1 MADNLKAAALA
12 ANLQGQSKKQVDDLV
27 KSLFVHRELS
37 NLPKD
42 VAVAKYSKLP
52 PDQQADL
59 TKKYGTEDPITKPSR
74 GWFGTA
80 WHYAASYNPI
90 TLAFKGA
97 IEVSDAMTRAYR
109 AVAIPLSEG
118 EIGFAWDKA
127 NDKGDKVFN
136 EGRIEDA
143 KAKYGRDAVDIA
155 MRIKSGEDVGKLFAT
170 ATPEQQK
177 YIMLADPLNKSI
189 PNVTNVDTARELFND
204 TLAEVDRA
212 KFSPGRQLANAILP
226 EALEKNGLAY
236 GLVSGSADTAFR
248 LFADPLV
255 VATKLRSLYVISKYS
270 LDVVTKGEKVAEY
283 FANPNAAAFW
293 DQYGSALAKYTGLQ
307 KSNSKGKELVQ
318 ARDDLKRLA
327 PEFGQEVIR
336 VFQKAEIVDA
346 NTAKGFLLN
355 TEEAVNLLKGS
366 VGRRRV
372 ILPRLDEQR
381 KIRIAIITGTSKG
394 VASIGKVINI
404 DKFAPRIMDDL
415 MGQLSD
421 TDGILKTLSEDST
434 ILGEK
439 IKQSRD
445 LKEFVRLPSRAIGTR
460 LDKFKAKFNIA
471 PMFKDDIFDVTAA
484 DASTQVYRLARLV
497 MTRYD
502 ARMIA
507 ETFEAAADDIGKRK
521 EMVKGIWGT
530 IAEARGL
537 NLTEAGQKIVKQTV
551 TKGDAKFSVA
561 NFADDFQDL
570 GVYPSDYNP
579 FMTTP
584 SLVDIDRAAA
594 RSGLINRMFGYANKG
609 WVDDMTGY
617 WSFLTLAGPR
627 YAIRNASEDLMV
639 HLAIGGSPWG
649 LAKSRYLSTR
659 VNTALEG
666 ARKTSTWSDN
676 PLGGVL
682 RILNKKEAAKFE
694 AEITAVDDLIV
705 KAREEIKL
713 KREAMKITTDPVVKA
728 SIAAEIETL
737 KASTAGGAVG
747 QTRRI
752 IATSLT
758 SGRVNR
764 YRESLGMKPMFE
776 EEAGILA
783 EHLIYGNLDNSLSM
797 VSEGASNFATGGDYI
812 TRATIFTRTHG
823 VRSEALVIN
832 EPKAEKYGVA
842 RTGRNYEPR
851 ALRNQDEAALLTWLM
866 RINYIAN
873 DRLGAIAIANLDN
886 KELAIQKIM
895 DWMQSNPSFRKEAQL
910 AAKGQDERQ
919 HAELAYKR
927 AKEVFEKS
935 GTKAGAD
942 KDINLE
948 LLNKVRTQNDQGD
961 YIISGQLSLDD
972 VSKYDDA
979 DIPAY
984 VLGPQLVPL
993 SESGNVTAS
1002 LISKGWTWLGLSNSR
1017 MSRQPIVFNEI
1028 INIRKQMKKSG
1039 FEEAYIA
1046 SVVSK
1051 VDQTSPKK
1059 IATATERAKR
1069 QFATIVEE
1077 RAVSQTLQ
1085 YVDNPLVRTQLAF
1098 GARNFSRFY
1107 RATEDFYRRM
1117 SRVVAYNP
1125 MALRKAAL
1133 TYDGISHN
1141 GWIQED
1147 DQGEKYFVYPGIEP
1161 IYAAVRTAMTTL
1173 GIPADFK
1180 TPFPVQFGA
1189 QVKMLTPSLNQDS
1202 LIPTFSGPL
1211 AGVSMKVI
1219 SNLVDVAGAP
1229 GAADTITQVSM
1240 GKYAVGRSF
1249 VSSFLPAHVNR
1260 IYETMSTDERDSQ
1273 YASAWRKAV
1282 TYLEAGGHGLPEK
1295 YDETGNLI
1303 PPSIQEQEQYR
1314 QRIKNTVLGILG
1326 TRFVFGFFAPASPQV
1341 QLKADMAT
1349 WIKDN
1354 GKTNFKQAWNGLLD
1368 QYPGDYD
1375 AAMAKWVELFPNEIP
1390 FTVSESEKK
1399 TVAVIK
1405 YAEESGL
1412 FVEKNKDLFEKYPQG
1427 AAFLIPHKS
1436 GFSWDAYKTMKDMG
1450 LKYNKRVDEYLREV
1464 QTAADLQVYYSKKND
1479 YEVSLTT
1486 KVTDFERTMARDEF
1500 QAWAKTFKAGRP
1512 LLQEELAEG
1521 GKKAIERIKAIDDL
1535 RRMLN
1540 DKTVTTRSPVQKT
1553 LKEMLDVYDSY
1564 KMQRQA
1570 LDTLSGTRNLVAFM
1584 KDSAIVKIRELS
1596 KANENTMSAYNTLFA
1611 SLLGDTNG

>member
-1 MADNLKAAALA
+1 MADNIKAASLA

-283 FANPNAAAFW
+283 FANPTAAAFW

-366 VGRRRV
+366 VGRKRI
-372 ILPRLDEQR
+372 ILPRLDAPR
-381 KIRIAIITGTSKG
+381 KARIAIITG
-394 VASIGKVINI
+394 ADKVINI
-404 DKFAPRIMDDL
+404 DKYAPRIMDDL

-421 TDGILKTLSEDST
+421 TDGIRKTLTEDAT

-445 LKEFVRLPSRAIGTR
+445 LKEFVRLPSRAIGAR

-537 NLTEAGQKIVKQTV
+537 NLTEAGQKIVNQTV

-594 RSGLINRMFGYANKG
+594 RSGLINRMFGYANKS

-659 VNTALEG
+659 INTALEG

-694 AEITAVDDLIV
+694 AEITAVDDVIV

-713 KREAMKITTDPVVKA
+713 KREAMKITTDPVAKA

-737 KASTAGGAVG
+737 KASTVGGAVG

-812 TRATIFTRTHG
+812 SRATIFTRTHG

-873 DRLGAIAIANLDN
+873 DRLGAIAVANLDN

-910 AAKGQDERQ
+910 AAKNIDERQ
-919 HAELAYKR
+919 HAEIAYNR

-972 VSKYDDA
+972 VSKFDDA

-993 SESGNVTAS
+993 SESGNITAS
-1002 LISKGWTWLGLSNSR
+1002 MISKGWTWLGLSNSR

-1117 SRVVAYNP
+1117 SRVIAYNP

-1464 QTAADLQVYYSKKND
+1464 QTAADLQVYYGKKND

>member
-1 MADNLKAAALA
+1 MSDNLKAAALA

-37 NLPKD
+37 NLPKE
-42 VAVAKYSKLP
+42 VAAAKYAALP
-52 PDQQADL
+52 PDQQSDL
-59 TKKYGTEDPITKPSR
+59 VKKYGVDDPTTKPSR
-74 GWFGTA
+74 GWLGSA
-80 WHYAASYNPI
+80 WHYAANYNPL
-90 TLAFKGA
+90 TLAFKGV
-97 IEVSDAMTRAYR
+97 IEASDAMTRAYR
-109 AVAIPLSEG
+109 AIAIPLSEG
-118 EIGFAWDKA
+118 EVGFAWDKA

-136 EGRIEDA
+136 EGRIENA
-143 KAKYGRDAVDIA
+143 RAKYGRDAVDIA
-155 MRIKSGEDVGKLFAT
+155 MRINAGEDVSKIFAT

-177 YIMLADPLNKSI
+177 YIMLADPRNKTI
-189 PNVTNVDTARELFND
+189 ANVNDIEGERELFKD

-212 KFSPGRQLANAILP
+212 KFSPGRQFANLILP

-236 GLVSGSADTAFR
+236 GLVSGVTDAAYR

-255 VATKLRSLYVISKYS
+255 VASKLRSLYVISKYS
-270 LDVVTKGEKVAEY
+270 LDVITKGDKVVDY

-293 DQYGSALAKYTGLQ
+293 NEYGTALAKYTGLQ
-307 KSNSKGKELVQ
+307 NSKAKGKDLVE
-318 ARDDLKRLA
+318 ARDTLKRLA

-336 VFQKAEIVDA
+336 VFQKADVVDA
-346 NTAKGFLLN
+346 NSAKAFLLN
-355 TEEAVNLLKGS
+355 TEEAVGLLKGS
-366 VGRRRV
+366 VGRKRI
-372 ILPRLDEQR
+372 ILPRLDAQR
-381 KIRIAIITGTSKG
+381 KTRIAIITG
-394 VASIGKVINI
+394 ADKVINI

-415 MGQLSD
+415 YGQLPD
-421 TDGILKTLSEDST
+421 TDGIRKTLIEDAT
-434 ILGEK
+434 VLGEK
-439 IKQSRD
+439 IKQSQD
-445 LKEFVRLPSRAIGTR
+445 IKGALRLSSRAIGER
-460 LDKFKAKFNIA
+460 LDKFKSKFEIA
-471 PMFKDDIFDVTAA
+471 PMFKDDVFDVTAP
-484 DASTQVYRLARLV
+484 DASTQVYRLARMSG

-502 ARMIA
+502 SRMIA
-507 ETFEAAADDIGKRK
+507 ETFEASTEIGQRK

-530 IAEARGL
+530 IAEVRGL
-537 NLTEAGQKIVKQTV
+537 NLTEAGQKIVNQTV

-570 GVYPSDYNP
+570 GAIPSDYNP

-594 RSGLINRMFGYANKG
+594 RSGLIGRMFGQANKK

-649 LAKSRYLSTR
+649 LAKSRYLATR
-659 VNTALEG
+659 VNTALAG
-666 ARKTSTWSDN
+666 ARKTKTWSDN

-682 RILNKKEAAKFE
+682 RILNKNEAAKFE
-694 AEITAVDDLIV
+694 AEITAVDDMIV
-705 KAREEIKL
+705 KARDEIKL

-728 SIAAEIETL
+728 NLAAEIETI
-737 KASTAGGAVG
+737 KQTTAGGAVG

-752 IATSLT
+752 MATALT

-764 YRESLGMKPMFE
+764 YREALGMKPMFE
-776 EEAGILA
+776 EEAAILA
-783 EHLIYGNLDNSLSM
+783 EHIVYGNLDNTMSL
-797 VSEGASNFATGGDYI
+797 VSEGAGNFATGGDFI
-812 TRATIFTRTHG
+812 TRSTIFTRSHG
-823 VRSEALVIN
+823 VRSEALIIN
-832 EPKAEKYGVA
+832 EPKAEKYGIA
-842 RTGRNYEPR
+842 KGGRKFETR
-851 ALRNQDEAALLTWLM
+851 ALGNRDEAALLTWLM
-866 RINYIAN
+866 RINYYAN
-873 DRLGAIAIANLDN
+873 DRLGAVALANLDN
-886 KELAIQKIM
+886 KELAIAKIM
-895 DWMQSNPSFRKEAQL
+895 DWMEKNPSFRKEAQL
-910 AAKGQDERQ
+910 AAKNIDERQ
-919 HAELAYKR
+919 HAEIVYNR
-927 AKEVFEKS
+927 AAEIFEKRGGVS
-935 GTKAGAD
+935 GAD
-942 KDINLE
+942 KEINVD
-948 LLNKVRTQNDQGD
+948 LLNKIRVLNDQGD

-972 VSKYDDA
+972 VSRLDNA
-979 DIPAY
+979 EIPLY
-984 VLGPQLVPL
+984 VLGPQLVPI
-993 SESGNVTAS
+993 SESGQITPS
-1002 LISKGWTWLGLSNSR
+1002 IISKGWTWLGLANSR

-1051 VDQTSPKK
+1051 VDQTNPKK
-1059 IATATERAKR
+1059 IAIATDRAKR
-1069 QFATIVEE
+1069 QFAEIVEE

-1117 SRVVAYNP
+1117 SRVIAYNP
-1125 MALRKAAL
+1125 MAIRKAAL
-1133 TYDGISHN
+1133 TYDGIAHN

-1161 IYAAVRTAMTTL
+1161 IYTAVRNAMVAVGL
-1173 GIPADFK
+1173 PADFK

-1229 GAADTITQVSM
+1229 GAADTITQLSM
-1240 GKYAVGRSF
+1240 GKYAIGRSF

-1260 IYETMSTDERDSQ
+1260 LYETMSTDERDSQ

-1282 TYLEAGGHGLPEK
+1282 TYLEAGGHGLPQNF
-1295 YDETGNLI
+1295 DETGNLI
-1303 PPSIQEQEQYR
+1303 PPSIQEQEEYR
-1314 QRIKNTVLGILG
+1314 QRVKNTVLGILG
-1326 TRFVFGFFAPASPQV
+1326 TRFVYGFFAPASPQI
-1341 QLKADMAT
+1341 QLKADMAD

-1354 GKTNFKQAWNGLLD
+1354 GKANFKQAWNGLLD

-1375 AAMAKWVELFPNEIP
+1375 AAMAKWVELFPNQIP
-1390 FTVSESEKK
+1390 FTIPESEKK
-1399 TVAVIK
+1399 TVAIIR
-1405 YAEESGL
+1405 YAEESGT
-1412 FVEKNKDLFEKYPQG
+1412 FVEQNKELFERYPQG

-1450 LKYNKRVDEYLREV
+1450 LKYNKRVDDYLREV

-1479 YEVSLTT
+1479 YETSL
-1486 KVTDFERTMARDEF
+1486 KSKITDFERTMARNEF
-1500 QAWAKTFKAGRP
+1500 QAWSKTFKAGRP
-1512 LLQEELAEG
+1512 LLQEELSEG
-1521 GKKAIERIKAIDDL
+1521 GKKAIERINAIDDL
-1535 RRMLN
+1535 RKMLN
-1540 DKTVTTRSPVQKT
+1540 DKTVTTRSSVQKP
-1553 LKEMLDVYDSY
+1553 LKEMLDAYDSY

-1570 LDTLSGTRNLVAFM
+1570 LDTVSGTTNLVAFM
-1584 KDSAIVKIRELS
+1584 KDSTIVRIRELS

-1611 SLLGDTNG
+1611 SLLGDTDG